1 MTENPAPQERA
12 PWGRE
17 GPVATPPPQPQ
28 PPASSTHPNRRKAE
42 QSAAGAAWTALGP
55 CRVTLATR
63 PQFPHPESEAR
74 PAWPPPPGLWAQDSR
89 PPPPKFQG
97 NYGPL
102 PTRLPRVA
110 PLPPVSAHAG
120 YLRSAR
126 RTLPP
131 PETWR
136 LRGPGRAPAL
146 RGPRLPPA
154 RPRRLPRSSRA
165 SLTQRSD
172 TPKSPHETQPSLQGY
187 RQAGPR
193 LPASL
198 TARASTSGCSA
209 PRAPD
214 PRDPWRISLRTVS
227 SYVNEYTY
235 MCRRFGILLH
245 PFSNLPRWEEAGR
258 G

>member
-1 MTENPAPQERA
+1 MAASTRA
-12 PWGRE
+12 VGS
-17 GPVATPPPQPQ
+17 GL
-28 PPASSTHPNRRKAE
+28 SS
-42 QSAAGAAWTALGP
+42 
-55 CRVTLATR
+55 
-63 PQFPHPESEAR
+63 
-74 PAWPPPPGLWAQDSR
+74 
-89 PPPPKFQG
+89 PKFQG

-102 PTRLPRVA
+102 PTRLPAAA
-110 PLPPVSAHAG
+110 PRRPPRPVRAHAG
-120 YLRSAR
+120 YLRSGR

-172 TPKSPHETQPSLQGY
+172 TPKPAHQTRPSPQGY

-214 PRDPWRISLRTVS
+214 PREPWKISLCTVPALCNFIATYQDGNKLKEVQVPGLVLLRTRNS
-227 SYVNEYTY
+227 E
-235 MCRRFGILLH
+235 F
-245 PFSNLPRWEEAGR
+245 P
-258 G
+258 

>member
-1 MTENPAPQERA
+1 MRPGLHGRLHPCCGFGTLVPQVPGKLRPSPHAAPR
-12 PWGRE
+12 RC
-17 GPVATPPPQPQ
+17 
-28 PPASSTHPNRRKAE
+28 PAS
-42 QSAAGAAWTALGP
+42 
-55 CRVTLATR
+55 
-63 PQFPHPESEAR
+63 
-74 PAWPPPPGLWAQDSR
+74 
-89 PPPPKFQG
+89 
-97 NYGPL
+97 
-102 PTRLPRVA
+102 LPR
-110 PLPPVSAHAG
+110 PVRAHAG
-120 YLRSAR
+120 YLRSGR

-146 RGPRLPPA
+146 HGPRLSPA

-172 TPKSPHETQPSLQGY
+172 TPKPAHQTRPSPQGY

-214 PRDPWRISLRTVS
+214 PREPWKISFCTVPALCNFIATYQDGNKLKEVQVPGLVLLRTRNS
-227 SYVNEYTY
+227 EFPQFHHLQDLRSLD
-235 MCRRFGILLH
+235 R
-245 PFSNLPRWEEAGR
+245 
-258 G
+258 